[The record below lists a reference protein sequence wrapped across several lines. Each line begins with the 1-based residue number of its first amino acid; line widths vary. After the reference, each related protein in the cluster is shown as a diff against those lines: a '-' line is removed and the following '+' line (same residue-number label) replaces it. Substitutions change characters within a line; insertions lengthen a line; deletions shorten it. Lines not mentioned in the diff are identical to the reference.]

1 MAKKEEASKIVL
13 ERKYIVNLRRYFI
26 REKHYRTTKRAV
38 TGLYEF
44 LQQHMKQED
53 RKNIKIGKYLN
64 EKIWQHGIRN
74 PPPRVE
80 IIVKKDDKGIV
91 YAELAV
97 LPKSGEKK
105 VKKAEDKKVK
115 EDKKAGVK
123 PKEEKKAEKK
133 EDKKEKPA
141 KEEKK
146 EDKKSEENED
156 LE

>member
-26 REKHYRTTKRAV
+26 REKNYKTTKRAV

-44 LQQHMKQED
+44 IQQHMKIED

-74 PPPRVE
+74 PPPKVD
-80 IIVKKDDKGIV
+80 IILKKDDKGIV

-97 LPKSGEKK
+97 VPKTVERKS
-105 VKKAEDKKVK
+105 KKADAKK
-115 EDKKAGVK
+115 
-123 PKEEKKAEKK
+123 KK
-133 EDKKEKPA
+133 EDKKTAIKEAKEEKQA

-146 EDKKSEENED
+146 EDVQ
-156 LE
+156 